1 MLRGTL
7 LVMAAMAVGLAA
19 PGLSVAQTPAQDSV
33 TGFAVDCQFP
43 DPCPPDL
50 ATAGLLTRLTA
61 NARSGPSGEV
71 PAGTMTNDERVV
83 GAGIHDETQVTC
95 LSVSDHV
102 AVIGVTGTRSIT
114 LTVGTISVSVAGL
127 IRVSDGGGPDSGL
140 DTYELALEQGPLV
153 PPPPPPPLP
162 GPTDCSA
169 FPGGELFH
177 NERGDLVV
185 TDAPPAPT
193 SKDQCKNGGWRTY
206 GVFNNQGACVR
217 FVRRRAREA
226 CIFERVAHG
235 TPAFRAKYGI
245 GPEHERAMWS
255 CVHTRIGF

>member
-61 NARSGPSGEV
+61 NARSGPSGEL
-71 PAGTMTNDERVV
+71 PAGTMTKDERVV

-185 TDAPPAPT
+185 TDAPPAPDPEGPVQERRLADLRRLQEPRRLRQLRDDRRQE
-193 SKDQCKNGGWRTY
+193 SAGSRNAVAVRT
-206 GVFNNQGACVR
+206 
-217 FVRRRAREA
+217 RRLDSARS
-226 CIFERVAHG
+226 RV
-235 TPAFRAKYGI
+235 
-245 GPEHERAMWS
+245 
-255 CVHTRIGF
+255 